1 MSNSL
6 QELGFD
12 VVNLIISF
20 LILVFILRL
29 LLAMFSANGN
39 NPITQSIIKIS
50 RPIRS
55 IFIFLPN
62 IGRFELSSFII
73 IFLCHLANIY
83 MQTSIMGSD
92 ILLEKLVIF
101 SFKSS
106 IFSILDALV
115 IIFIILAIS
124 SWFTQSF
131 NHNRNPALD
140 IVYEISNPILYS
152 IKRVIPTSVGVIDFS
167 VIIALVLIHFIK
179 NFIDIIFINI
189 IL

>member
-62 IGRFELSSFII
+62 IGRFEVSSFII
-73 IFLCHLANIY
+73 IFLFHLAQTY
-83 MQTSIMGSD
+83 MQTSD